1 MRVIVPPA
9 SVPTPLLG
17 RAYADAPQALPGGAW
32 TRVAFGAVTDDA
44 EGAMTA
50 SGFTVPTAG
59 VYDISVGVVFD
70 STFAG
75 DYINIA
81 VRKNDG
87 EALKIA
93 ELTLGATGPYGAIGA
108 GALKLAAG
116 DVLSVW
122 AYVSPGRT
130 IYGAPGTG
138 VTTFTVAN
146 WRP

>member
-1 MRVIVPPA
+1 MRVDMPPA
-9 SVPTPLLG
+9 RVPTPLLG

-32 TRVAFGAVTDDA
+32 TRVVFGAVTDTA

-50 SGFTVPTAG
+50 NGFAVPAAG

-130 IYGAPGTG
+130 IYGSAG
-138 VTTFTVAN
+138 VQATTFTVAN